1 MEETAGPGLLL
12 LPGLRGG
19 GQARGR
25 AGEAGGAAEAAAALC
40 QNAGGPPQRLQADG
54 ALGTAAQREPA

>member
-12 LPGLRGG
+12 VPGLRAG
-19 GQARGR
+19 GQ
-25 AGEAGGAAEAAAALC
+25 AGGAAEAAAALC
-40 QNAGGPPQRLQADG
+40 HHAGGPPQRLQADG